1 MKTTSSTVLMAPP
14 ANPSQVFLG
23 ESTGAMGVLPKN
35 LPVKYAIVSPAQVPK
50 MTVSRMQAVG
60 VERPQQQRRR

>member
-23 ESTGAMGVLPKN
+23 ESTGAIGVLPKN
-35 LPVKYAIVSPAQVPK
+35 LPVK
-50 MTVSRMQAVG
+50 
-60 VERPQQQRRR
+60 